1 MSNNQIQKKANVP
14 TLRFPEF
21 SGEWERRTIGRD
33 CEINMCKRIFS
44 SQTSETGDVPFY
56 KIGTIGGEADAYI
69 AQDLFEEYKSKYN
82 FPEKGEVLISCAG
95 TVGKTVI
102 YDGRP
107 AYFQDSNIVW
117 ISNPTKLYLN
127 EFLQY
132 VLSRVDWRKLNTTTI
147 VRIYNDN
154 LRELTINFPST
165 AEQQKIVGLLSKI
178 DERIAIQNKVI
189 ERLQSLIRALTDK
202 AFIDLTSGNMV
213 NFEQLYSDAGEGG
226 TPSTSNTEYYEGGTI
241 PFIKIDDLSEKYL
254 QRNKDFI
261 TETGLSKSSAWIIPS
276 NSVIYSNGA
285 TIGAISINT
294 YPVTTKQ
301 GILGIVPHASVSTEY
316 LYYLMSS
323 TYFRK
328 EVERIITEGTM
339 KTAYLKDINKIKCPL
354 PNWET
359 QQRISYS
366 LALLSEKNDGE
377 RAALIA
383 YERIKKS
390 LLHSLFI

>member
-1 MSNNQIQKKANVP
+1 MAAENNNKTLNVP

-69 AQDLFEEYKSKYN
+69 SQDLFEEYKSKYN

-165 AEQQKIVGLLSKI
+165 AEQQKIVGLLSKL
-178 DERIAIQNKVI
+178 DERIAIQNKII
-189 ERLQSLIRALTDK
+189 ERLQSLIRAIREIVFSEFQNNNAADIVPIKELLDY
-202 AFIDLTSGNMV
+202 
-213 NFEQLYSDAGEGG
+213 EQ
-226 TPSTSNTEYYEGGTI
+226 PTEYLVESTEYSSDETQTPVLTANKGFILGYTDETFGI
-241 PFIKIDDLSEKYL
+241 YLKGQCIIFDDFTMDSKYVDFPFKV
-254 QRNKDFI
+254 
-261 TETGLSKSSAWIIPS
+261 KSSAIKILTS
-276 NSVIYSNGA
+276 KNG
-285 TIGAISINT
+285 
-294 YPVTTKQ
+294 VD
-301 GILGIVPHASVSTEY
+301 LRFMFEY
-316 LYYLMSS
+316 LQFLNFYTEEHKRHYIS
-323 TYFRK
+323 
-328 EVERIITEGTM
+328 EVESLEIPIID
-339 KTAYLKDINKIKCPL
+339 TAI
-354 PNWET
+354 
-359 QQRISYS
+359 QQHIST
-366 LALLSEKNDGE
+366 LFALLQSRLSIELNIMSRFVSQKHF
-377 RAALIA
+377 
-383 YERIKKS
+383 
-390 LLHSLFI
+390 LLNKMFI